1 MFASDAVIG
10 LTVGGIIIQNY
21 GWMTTF
27 FTIIPVE
34 IGLLV
39 VIRFFIHIN
48 EKGEWIEKLPGN
60 GQEKQ
65 GQAC

>member
-39 VIRFFIHIN
+39 VIRFYIHIN
-48 EKGEWIEKLPGN
+48 EIEEWVEKIPGN

-65 GQAC
+65 GQA

>member
-48 EKGEWIEKLPGN
+48 EKDF
-60 GQEKQ
+60 Q
-65 GQAC
+65 GMGKKNKDRRVKNLGL